1 MNDLNALQGFIFQEG
16 QVRGQIVRLEHTY
29 QTILNQHPYPPMIQQ
44 LLGEALASCLLL
56 IGSLKFEGDLSLQFQ
71 GDNRLPLLLVQCDH
85 QLNFRAYAKY
95 EDNLTAEDY
104 AHAFLA
110 GKMVLTLSPH
120 KNTQAYQSIVPIQ
133 STSMSENLTQ
143 YFAQSEQLATFIWLA
158 VDDSRAAGMML
169 QLMPAKTNDDLES
182 IEREQ
187 FWEYAT
193 QIGNTITQEELL
205 NLDNELILHRLYHE
219 TELMLFESRSARFR
233 CRCSREKMQQV
244 ITTLGEQD
252 AKDLLDEKGNIEV
265 TCDFCNSHFV
275 FDAID
280 VTLLFK

>member
-85 QLNFRAYAKY
+85 QLNLRAYAKY

-275 FDAID
+275 FD

>member
-1 MNDLNALQGFIFQEG
+1 
-16 QVRGQIVRLEHTY
+16 
-29 QTILNQHPYPPMIQQ
+29 
-44 LLGEALASCLLL
+44 
-56 IGSLKFEGDLSLQFQ
+56 
-71 GDNRLPLLLVQCDH
+71 LLVQCDH
-85 QLNFRAYAKY
+85 QLNLRAYAKY